1 MYIYIL
7 EIKYKL
13 KMSKE
18 IILVTGG
25 SGLVGSAI
33 REMDVSYSEYEF
45 IYLTSKIVDLRNEK
59 ETIEYFSKVNP
70 TYVIHLAANVG
81 GLFKNMKY
89 KVEMFEDNMRINMNV
104 LKASHLSKVK
114 KVVSCLSTCIFPDQT
129 TYPIDETML
138 HNGPPHWSNDSY
150 AYSKR
155 MLEVLSKSYQEEYG
169 NNFICVI
176 PCNVYGKHDNFSL
189 EDGHVIPALIHR
201 CYLAKKNGENFVV
214 RGSGKP
220 LRQFIYSEDLAR
232 LMMWSLLS
240 YDGKDSLILADEKEW
255 SIEEVA
261 GMIARAF
268 GVEDKMVFDTSKED
282 GQYKKTAS
290 TEKLK
295 KLYENFEF
303 VDMDEKI
310 VEVVEWF
317 SSNSKY

>member
-1 MYIYIL
+1 MT
-7 EIKYKL
+7 
-13 KMSKE
+13 KE

-25 SGLVGSAI
+25 SGLVGNAI
-33 REMDVSYSEYEF
+33 REISMNYSEYEF
-45 IYLTSKIVDLRNEK
+45 RYINSKIVDLRNEK
-59 ETIEYFSKVNP
+59 DTIEYFNKVNP

-81 GLFKNMKY
+81 GLFKNMRY

-169 NNFICVI
+169 DNFICVI
-176 PCNVYGKHDNFSL
+176 PCNVYGNHDNFSL
-189 EDGHVIPALIHR
+189 EDGHVIPSLIHR
-201 CYLAKKNGENFVV
+201 CYLAKRDGTDFVV

-232 LMMWSLLS
+232 LMMWSLLE
-240 YDGKDSLILADEKEW
+240 YNEKDSLILADEQEW
-255 SIEEVA
+255 SIGEVA
-261 GMIARAF
+261 GMIAEGF
-268 GVEDKMVFDTSKED
+268 GMEDKMVFDKSKED
-282 GQYKKTAS
+282 GQFRKTAS
-290 TEKLK
+290 TKKLK
-295 KLYENFEF
+295 KLYGEFEF
-303 VDMDEKI
+303 VDIQEKI
-310 VEVVEWF
+310 KEVVQWF
-317 SSNSKY
+317 CSNQK

>member
-1 MYIYIL
+1 MT
-7 EIKYKL
+7 
-13 KMSKE
+13 KE

-25 SGLVGSAI
+25 SGLVGNAI
-33 REMDVSYSEYEF
+33 REISMNYSEYEF
-45 IYLTSKIVDLRNEK
+45 KYINSKIVDLRNEK
-59 ETIEYFSKVNP
+59 DTIEYFNKVNP

-81 GLFKNMKY
+81 GLFKNMRY

-155 MLEVLSKSYQEEYG
+155 MLEILSKSYQEEYG
-169 NNFICVI
+169 DNFICVI

-189 EDGHVIPALIHR
+189 EDGHVIPSLIHR
-201 CYLAKKNGENFVV
+201 CYLAKRDGTDFVV

-232 LMMWSLLS
+232 LMMWSLLE
-240 YDGKDSLILADEKEW
+240 YNEKDSLILADEQEW
-255 SIEEVA
+255 SIGEVA
-261 GMIARAF
+261 GMIAKAF
-268 GVEDKMVFDTSKED
+268 DMEDRIVFDTSKED

-290 TEKLK
+290 TKKLK
-295 KLYENFEF
+295 KLYGDFEF
-303 VDMDEKI
+303 VDIQEKI
-310 VEVVEWF
+310 KEVVQWF
-317 SSNSKY
+317 CSNQK

>member
-1 MYIYIL
+1 
-7 EIKYKL
+7 
-13 KMSKE
+13 MSKE

-25 SGLVGSAI
+25 SGLVGSSI
-33 REMDVSYSEYEF
+33 KEISKNYSNYEF
-45 IYLTSKIVDLRNEK
+45 IFLHSKFLDLQNEK
-59 ETIEYFSKVNP
+59 DTIDYFCKVKP
-70 TYVIHLAANVG
+70 SYVIHLAANVG

-104 LKASHLSKVK
+104 LKASHLAKVK

-138 HNGPPHWSNDSY
+138 HNGAPHWSNDAY

-169 NNFICVI
+169 DNFICVI
-176 PCNVYGKHDNFSL
+176 PCNVYGKYDNFSL
-189 EDGHVIPALIHR
+189 ENGHVIPSLIHR
-201 CYLAKKNGENFVV
+201 CYLAKKEGSDFVV

-232 LMMWSLLS
+232 LMMWSLLE

-255 SIEEVA
+255 SIGEVA

-268 GVEDKMVFDTSKED
+268 GMEDRMVFDTSKED
-282 GQYKKTAS
+282 GQFKKTAS
-290 TEKLK
+290 TDKLK
-295 KLYENFEF
+295 KLYKGFEF
-303 VDMDEKI
+303 VHMEEKI
-310 VEVVEWF
+310 GEIVGWF
-317 SSNSKY
+317 MDQYLNLRI

>member
-1 MYIYIL
+1 
-7 EIKYKL
+7 
-13 KMSKE
+13 MSNE
-18 IILVTGG
+18 IIVVTGG

-33 REMDVSYSEYEF
+33 REISKDYPYYEF
-45 IYLTSKIVDLRNEK
+45 IFLNSKFLDLTKEQ
-59 ETIEYFSKVNP
+59 ETIEYFCKVRP

-104 LKASHLSKVK
+104 LKASHLAKVK
-114 KVVSCLSTCIFPDQT
+114 KVVSCLSTCIFPDKT

-138 HNGPPHWSNDSY
+138 HDGPPHWSNDSY

-169 NNFICVI
+169 DNFICVI

-201 CYLAKKNGENFVV
+201 CYLAKRDGTDFVV
-214 RGSGKP
+214 KGSGKP
-220 LRQFIYSEDLAR
+220 LRQFIYNEDLAR
-232 LMMWSLLS
+232 LMMWSLLK

-255 SIEEVA
+255 SIGEVA

-268 GVEDKMVFDTSKED
+268 GMENRMVFDTSKED
-282 GQYKKTAS
+282 GQFKKTAS
-290 TEKLK
+290 MEKLK
-295 KLYENFEF
+295 KLYDGYQF
-303 VDMDEKI
+303 VDMKEKI
-310 VEVVEWF
+310 KGVVEWF
-317 SSNSKY
+317 CENLSMIRR